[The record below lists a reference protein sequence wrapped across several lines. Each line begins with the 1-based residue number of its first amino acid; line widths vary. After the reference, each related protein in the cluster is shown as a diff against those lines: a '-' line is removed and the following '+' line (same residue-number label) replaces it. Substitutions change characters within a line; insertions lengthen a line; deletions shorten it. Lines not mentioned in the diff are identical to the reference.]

1 MPDIDYQKQ
10 QFTQANVLHAVPGLD
25 VGRLQAW
32 LTRGHITLAE
42 HSPGS
47 GRPRLWSALEVIQ
60 IAALWE
66 LTRMKIPIG
75 FAAKIAGRIRELAA
89 EMPRPPE
96 VVIENGERVL
106 HIIPDDD
113 NPDNLFFGET
123 TERML
128 GLAGRDAILAGLD
141 TIYGS
146 LPVVVMIRPDL
157 LIIQVVARLTDIL
170 DEGDVQ

>member
-1 MPDIDYQKQ
+1 MAGINYLKQ

-25 VGRLQAW
+25 VGKLQAW

-60 IAALWE
+60 IAAMSE
-66 LTRMKIPIG
+66 LTRMMIPIG
-75 FAAKIAGRIRELAA
+75 FAAKIAGRIRELVA
-89 EMPRPPE
+89 EMPRPLE
-96 VVIENGERVL
+96 VVLQDGERVI
-106 HIIPDDD
+106 HIIPNDDD
-113 NPDNLFFGET
+113 PENPGFVET

-128 GLAGRDAILAGLD
+128 DLAGLD
-141 TIYGS
+141 NIYGPF
-146 LPVVVMIRPDL
+146 PVVVTIRPDL
-157 LIIQVVARLTDIL
+157 LINQVVARLTDVL